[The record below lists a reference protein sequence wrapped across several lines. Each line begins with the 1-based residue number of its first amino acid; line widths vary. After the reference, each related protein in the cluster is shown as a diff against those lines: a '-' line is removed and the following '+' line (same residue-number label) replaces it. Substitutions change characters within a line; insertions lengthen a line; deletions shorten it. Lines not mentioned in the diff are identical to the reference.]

1 MAPAGG
7 DINAGMNAADILLG
21 KGLAVSSGE
30 NVALLNDT
38 TEVTYNQLDAAANR
52 AANAIRTF
60 GVGPDDRVLI
70 MADDRPELFFAYLG
84 AIKLGAVPVALNLR
98 FSASNLA
105 FIIEDSD
112 CKLFLA
118 EKQFADIVRQGISDV
133 EAPPPVSLLDDDF
146 RELMAA
152 QEATFASCPRDPDDM
167 VLWMYTSGTTGQ
179 PKAVVHRQSCV
190 NTIGRYLGPVY
201 GMGPGQK
208 IFCSSKLF
216 FAFSLGHCLLAAL
229 RLGATVVL
237 HEGWPSADEVASV
250 IQRHRPDMVLSVP
263 TLYRAMLTSGFAA
276 TEGMSKVKT
285 FLSAGEHL
293 PRSLSDQWLGV
304 TGKSILQ
311 GIGATEALIM
321 FLGNAPGDNL
331 PGATG
336 KPYPETDVKLM
347 THDGEPLTETGVPG
361 VVWVRSDSVA
371 LKYWNQD
378 EKTHEAFR
386 DGWYITGDVFFV
398 DEEGFYHYQGR
409 DDDMLK
415 ISGQWVSPAEI
426 EEYVIAHPEV
436 SQAAVVGIDD
446 ASGLIRLALCLV
458 PVDPRVDEDA
468 LKEELT
474 ETLTAKL
481 SIYKCPRRFI
491 FLDEMP
497 QTATGKIQRFKLRQI
512 ATDILDTTP

>member
-216 FAFSLGHCLLAAL
+216 FAFSLGHCFRSRCAL
-229 RLGATVVL
+229 VTLIKWR
-237 HEGWPSADEVASV
+237 WIRIRPSFIS
-250 IQRHRPDMVLSVP
+250 
-263 TLYRAMLTSGFAA
+263 
-276 TEGMSKVKT
+276 
-285 FLSAGEHL
+285 
-293 PRSLSDQWLGV
+293 
-304 TGKSILQ
+304 
-311 GIGATEALIM
+311 
-321 FLGNAPGDNL
+321 NL
-331 PGATG
+331 
-336 KPYPETDVKLM
+336 
-347 THDGEPLTETGVPG
+347 
-361 VVWVRSDSVA
+361 
-371 LKYWNQD
+371 
-378 EKTHEAFR
+378 
-386 DGWYITGDVFFV
+386 
-398 DEEGFYHYQGR
+398 
-409 DDDMLK
+409 
-415 ISGQWVSPAEI
+415 
-426 EEYVIAHPEV
+426 
-436 SQAAVVGIDD
+436 
-446 ASGLIRLALCLV
+446 
-458 PVDPRVDEDA
+458 
-468 LKEELT
+468 
-474 ETLTAKL
+474 
-481 SIYKCPRRFI
+481 
-491 FLDEMP
+491 
-497 QTATGKIQRFKLRQI
+497 
-512 ATDILDTTP
+512 